1 MATSDESLA
10 AEVLKGNL
18 DAFEELVKRYQQAI
32 VKIAYRMV
40 GDRDEAEDIA
50 QEVFIKVYN
59 NIHLF
64 DSDKRFAPWL
74 YRIATN
80 TCISR
85 LRRRKK
91 VVLLNFE
98 DGLTRQLEYQ
108 NTDYIDPLERL
119 ENEELHKLIMQTLL
133 DLPESYRMVI
143 ILRYQAD
150 LTNQEISESL
160 GITKENVEIRIHRA
174 RKMLR
179 TLLISRLGEGRT
191 GNGLQTGK

>member
-1 MATSDESLA
+1 VATSDESLA
-10 AEVLKGNL
+10 AEALKGNL
-18 DAFEELVKRYQQAI
+18 DAFEELVTRYQKTI

-50 QEVFIKVYN
+50 QEVFLKVYN
-59 NIHLF
+59 SIHHF
-64 DSDKRFAPWL
+64 DADKKFAPWI
-74 YRIATN
+74 YRIAAN

-98 DGLTRQLEYQ
+98 DSLTRQIEYQ

-119 ENEELHKLIMQTLL
+119 QNEELRKLIMQTLL
-133 DLPESYRMVI
+133 DLPESYRTVI
-143 ILRYQAD
+143 VLRYQAD

-160 GITKENVEIRIHRA
+160 GITKENVEVRIHRA

-179 TLLISRLGEGRT
+179 ALLISRLGEGRT
-191 GNGLQTGK
+191 GNGLQTSK